1 MEVEI
6 LAMKRFLTPQL
17 GLVLSVFLVS
27 SLLTIWHY
35 DFDRLGSVPFGIR
48 ATAFSIFFSHTVRID
63 GYWEAAGVDYAW
75 NAGHY
80 YSGYPP
86 LVATVTAVSLG
97 IEQVGVFAYTKV
109 VGQINGHIA
118 WLLESWFIALPQI
131 LSLCGL
137 TWLLFKLLRY
147 FKVGFKTSFFASW
160 CLPFTSYALVYSI
173 GANNDLPV
181 AFLVFAGFYLLT
193 TSGDSFTKKRLF
205 FSGLVT
211 SLAVL
216 AAYPAILFVFVWS
229 LTIVLTDKRN
239 WLRNLFFYL
248 LGAGFPVLL
257 LGLYH
262 TYAFGAPWRFA
273 HNFHATKVAPGQTAA
288 NKVDFSL
295 LNIPTGLRGLLISPL
310 KGLFIYAPLVLF
322 SLFGVKSFLRKQRNI
337 AIATILGIISVI
349 LFYSIWWDW
358 SGGFDF
364 ASRYLLS
371 TLPFFYLFLG
381 FGLSKIFKNI
391 FLKSLFFIVV
401 VWSLVTTLIFS
412 FTGVREAIV
421 MSRWGQWGALGRFES
436 FFKVFLQNNPKD
448 VAPMLVR
455 FSQELPLLNSL
466 SFGVV
471 SLLLIALVLL
481 IAIFPLFNP
490 FLRKTSVSS

>member
-1 MEVEI
+1 
-6 LAMKRFLTPQL
+6 
-17 GLVLSVFLVS
+17 
-27 SLLTIWHY
+27 
-35 DFDRLGSVPFGIR
+35 
-48 ATAFSIFFSHTVRID
+48 
-63 GYWEAAGVDYAW
+63 
-75 NAGHY
+75 
-80 YSGYPP
+80 
-86 LVATVTAVSLG
+86 
-97 IEQVGVFAYTKV
+97 
-109 VGQINGHIA
+109 
-118 WLLESWFIALPQI
+118 
-131 LSLCGL
+131 
-137 TWLLFKLLRY
+137 
-147 FKVGFKTSFFASW
+147 
-160 CLPFTSYALVYSI
+160 
-173 GANNDLPV
+173 
-181 AFLVFAGFYLLT
+181 LLT